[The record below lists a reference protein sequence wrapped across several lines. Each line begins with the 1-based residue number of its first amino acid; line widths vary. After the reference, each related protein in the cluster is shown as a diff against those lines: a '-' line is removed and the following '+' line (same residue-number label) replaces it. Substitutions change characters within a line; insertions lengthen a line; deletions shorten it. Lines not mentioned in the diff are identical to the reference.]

1 MPNHLAHETS
11 PYLLQHAYNPVDW
24 YPWCEEA
31 LALARTENRA
41 ILLSIGYSD
50 CHWCH
55 VMAHESFE
63 DVEVAAAMNQYFVN
77 IKVDREERP
86 DLDQIYQTAHYMLTQ
101 RNGGWP
107 LTLFLTPDQKPF
119 FGGTYFP
126 KIPRHGL
133 PSFLDL
139 LPRVAEAYHARRIEI
154 EQQSASMLKSFANM
168 LPSKTPLVSK
178 FSEQPLNQALVVLT
192 ERFDSVYGGFGNA
205 PKFPHSAEL
214 EFCLRRYMATNDKQV
229 LRMASHTLEK
239 MARGGI
245 YDQLGGG
252 FCRYSTDQYWSIPHF
267 EKMLYDNGP
276 LLRIYADAWL
286 ITGNPLFKKITEET
300 AKWVLREMQSLE
312 DSGGGYYSTLD
323 ADSENEEG
331 KFYVWDRDQLINILF
346 PEEYAVVAPYYGV
359 LRSPNFES
367 KYWNL
372 EIIQR
377 LVDVAKAVGIS
388 EDEAEKRLASARIK
402 LLIERESRVHPGR
415 DEKIL
420 TSWNGLMIK
429 GMAHAGRI
437 CRHSEWVHSAA
448 HAVDFIRST
457 MWRNGRLLA
466 TFKNGNAHLNA
477 YLDDYAFMLDG
488 LLELMQA
495 EFRQSDLDFAIKLA
509 EVLLDQ
515 FESKQTGG
523 FFFTSH
529 DHEKLIHRPMP
540 GHDNATPSGN
550 GVAAYVLQRL
560 GHLVGEPRYLQAAE
574 NALNMFYSAMSLHAS
589 SYCSLMITLEETLTP
604 PQIVILRGQ
613 ESVLTEWRNALQNSS
628 PYTLV
633 FALPTELVGLPP
645 SLNKP
650 CPTDKPVNAWVCQ
663 GVICQPE
670 ISDLQELQQAC
681 KFQGKI

>member
-41 ILLSIGYSD
+41 ILLSIGYSA

-178 FSEQPLNQALVVLT
+178 FSEQPLNQALVELT

-300 AKWVLREMQSLE
+300 AKWVLREMQSSE

-377 LVDVAKAVGIS
+377 LADVAKAVGIS
-388 EDEAEKRLASARIK
+388 EDEAQKRLASARIK

-495 EFRQSDLDFAIKLA
+495 EFRQSDLDFSIELA
-509 EVLLDQ
+509 EVLLEQ

-550 GVAAYVLQRL
+550 GVAAYALQRL

-574 NALNMFYSAMSLHAS
+574 NALNVFYSAMSLHTS

-613 ESVLTEWRNALQNSS
+613 ESALTEWRNALQNSS

>member
-1 MPNHLAHETS
+1 MPNHLSNETS
-11 PYLLQHAYNPVDW
+11 PYLLQHADNPVDW

-31 LALARTENRA
+31 LVLSRTKNRA
-41 ILLSIGYSD
+41 ILLSIGYSA

-63 DVEVAAAMNQYFVN
+63 DKEVAAAMNQYFVN

-86 DLDQIYQTAHYMLTQ
+86 DLDLIYQTAHYMLTQ

-126 KIPRHGL
+126 KISRHGF
-133 PSFLDL
+133 PGFLEL
-139 LPRVAEAYHARRIEI
+139 LPRVADAYHARGTEI
-154 EQQSASMLKSFANM
+154 EEQNTSMLKSFANM
-168 LPSKTPLVSK
+168 LPSNSLLTSE
-178 FSEQPLNQALVVLT
+178 FSEQPINQVLVELK
-192 ERFDSVYGGFGNA
+192 ERFDFKYGGFGNA
-205 PKFPHSAEL
+205 PKFPHSTEL
-214 EFCLRRYMATNDKQV
+214 EFCLRHYMTTNDEQI
-229 LRMASHTLEK
+229 LQMALHTLER
-239 MARGGI
+239 MAKGGI

-276 LLRIYADAWL
+276 LLRIYTDAWL
-286 ITGNPLFKKITEET
+286 ISGNFLFKRIVEET
-300 AKWVLREMQSLE
+300 AKWILREMQSPK

-331 KFYVWDRDQLINILF
+331 KFYVWNREQLKSILS
-346 PEEYAVVAPYYGV
+346 PEEYAVVESYYG
-359 LRSPNFES
+359 LFRPPNFEGKS
-367 KYWNL
+367 WNL
-372 EIIQR
+372 EVIQN
-377 LVDVAKAVGIS
+377 LTDVALAINVS
-388 EDEAEKRLASARIK
+388 EDEAQKRLSSARVK
-402 LLIERESRVHPGR
+402 LLNERESRVHPGR

-437 CRHSEWVHSAA
+437 FGNKEWVHSATL
-448 HAVDFIRST
+448 AVDFVRST
-457 MWRNGRLLA
+457 LWKNGRLLA
-466 TFKNGNAHLNA
+466 TFNKGNAHLNA

-495 EFRQSDLDFAIKLA
+495 EFRQSDLDFSIELA
-509 EVLLDQ
+509 EVLLEQ
-515 FESKQTGG
+515 FENKQTGG

-540 GHDNATPSGN
+540 SHDNATPSGN
-550 GVAAYVLQRL
+550 GVAAYALQRL
-560 GHLVGEPRYLQAAE
+560 GYLVGEPRYLQATE
-574 NALNMFYSAMSLHAS
+574 NTLNIFYSTMSSHSS
-589 SYCSLMITLEETLTP
+589 SYCSLMIALEEILTP
-604 PQIVILRGQ
+604 PQIVILRGHR
-613 ESVLTEWRNALQNSS
+613 STLTEWQKALQQSS

-633 FALPTELVGLPP
+633 FSLPSEIASLPP

-650 CPTDKPVNAWVCQ
+650 CPTNKPVNAWVCQ
-663 GVICQPE
+663 GVICKPE
-670 ISDLQELQQAC
+670 ISSLQELQQVC

>member
-41 ILLSIGYSD
+41 ILLSIGYSA

-168 LPSKTPLVSK
+168 LPSKTLLVSK
-178 FSEQPLNQALVVLT
+178 FSEQPMNQALVELK

-300 AKWVLREMQSLE
+300 AKWVLREMQSSE
-312 DSGGGYYSTLD
+312 DSEGGYYSTLD

-346 PEEYAVVAPYYGV
+346 PEEYAVVAPYYGI

-377 LVDVAKAVGIS
+377 LADVAKAVGIS
-388 EDEAEKRLASARIK
+388 EDEAQKRLASARIK

-429 GMAHAGRI
+429 GMSHAGRI

-495 EFRQSDLDFAIKLA
+495 EFRQSDLDFSIELA
-509 EVLLDQ
+509 EVLLEQ

-550 GVAAYVLQRL
+550 GVAAYALQRL

-574 NALNMFYSAMSLHAS
+574 NALNVFYSAMSLHTS

-613 ESVLTEWRNALQNSS
+613 ESALTEWRNALQNSS